1 MATFSI
7 LLEGV
12 ISQLTCL
19 QKALL
24 EDEQPFLGPR
34 APGRIRVGAGEGS
47 QHSNLTKQS
56 STPLMQL
63 T

>member
-1 MATFSI
+1 MVSFSM

-12 ISQLTCL
+12 ISLLTRM

-24 EDEQPFLGPR
+24 EDVQPFLGPR
-34 APGRIRVGAGEGS
+34 APGRTRMGAGEGP
-47 QHSNLTKQS
+47 QHSNLTKQCPA
-56 STPLMQL
+56 PLMQL

>member
-12 ISQLTCL
+12 ISLLTWM

-24 EDEQPFLGPR
+24 EDDQPFLGPR
-34 APGRIRVGAGEGS
+34 APGRTRVGAGEGP

-56 STPLMQL
+56 PTPLMQL